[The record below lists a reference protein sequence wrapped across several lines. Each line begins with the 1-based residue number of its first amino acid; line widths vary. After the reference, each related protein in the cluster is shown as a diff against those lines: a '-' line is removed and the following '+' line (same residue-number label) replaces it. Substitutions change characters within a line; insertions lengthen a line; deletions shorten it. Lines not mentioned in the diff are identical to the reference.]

1 MLTLVS
7 TDPIQQ
13 DENGVYFVRAY
24 FTNSNG
30 DELNTGLPV
39 SGASATQDYNWS
51 ATIFGFEMV
60 LKDIYNKKKAE
71 YEIKKALKD
80 FWE

>member
-13 DENGVYFVRAY
+13 NENGVYFVRAY

-39 SGASATQDYNWS
+39 SGASATQDEINS
-51 ATIFGFEMV
+51 AIAV
-60 LKDIYNKKKAE
+60 
-71 YEIKKALKD
+71 YESMNT
-80 FWE
+80 